1 MSLNVEAERK
11 AINNIKAIPL
21 LLEVICDTTGM
32 GFAAV
37 ARVTRDR
44 WIAYAVL
51 DKINFGLKAGGE
63 LKVETTLCNEVN
75 QFQNSIVVNNFS
87 LDDKYADHHTPALYG
102 LKSYISTPIILKDGS
117 FFGTLCAIHP
127 EPSEVNNPTII
138 NMFNLYAELISL
150 QLDEQQKREEME
162 ARLAEE
168 KQIATV
174 REQFI
179 AILGHDLRNPV
190 GAVKNIGQLIQRDS
204 FDPGSA
210 KRFGGMLLNSA
221 QRMIGLIDN
230 LMDFARSRLNSG
242 IDLHRTDVAL
252 EQPLRHV
259 IEELQIIW
267 PQRLIVADLEIA
279 APAFVDQNR
288 ITQLFSNIL
297 SNALSHGVAGQPVLV
312 NAAIDENEFRLSVR
326 NSGDD
331 IPESILNH
339 LFEPFSR
346 DRSSINKE
354 GLGLGLYISSEIVK
368 AHDGKLEAFSA
379 DGEIEFRVT
388 IPCSRK
394 NLDTALQ
401 TGGIVS

>member
-1 MSLNVEAERK
+1 MSLNIEAERN
-11 AINNIKAIPL
+11 AINNINAIPL
-21 LLEVICDTTGM
+21 LLEVICNTTGM

-37 ARVTRDR
+37 ARVTPDR

-51 DKINFGLKAGGE
+51 DKINFGLKPGGE
-63 LKVETTLCNEVN
+63 LKVETLCNEVN
-75 QFQNSIVVNNFS
+75 QFQKAIVVNNFS
-87 LDDKYADHHTPALYG
+87 LDEEYADHHTPALYG
-102 LKSYISTPIILKDGS
+102 LKSYISIPIILKDGT

-127 EPSEVNNPTII
+127 EPSDVNNPTII
-138 NMFNLYAELISL
+138 SMFNLYAELISL
-150 QLDEQQKREEME
+150 QLDEQQKRAEME
-162 ARLAEE
+162 AQLAEE

-190 GAVKNIGQLIQRDS
+190 GAVKNIGQLLQRDS
-204 FDPGSA
+204 IDLGST

-221 QRMIGLIDN
+221 QRMVGLIDN

-259 IEELQIIW
+259 IEELRMIW
-267 PQRLIVADLEIA
+267 PERLIVADLEIS
-279 APAFVDQNR
+279 APVNVDQNR
-288 ITQLFSNIL
+288 ITQLFSNVL
-297 SNALSHGVAGQPVLV
+297 SNALTHGVADKPVLIKV
-312 NAAIDENEFRLSVR
+312 RADEHELCLSVK

-346 DRSSINKE
+346 DRSKTNKE

-368 AHDGKLEAFSA
+368 AHGGKLQVFSA
-379 DGEIEFRVT
+379 DGEIEFRAT
-388 IPCSRK
+388 IPSFPNQ
-394 NLDTALQ
+394 NL
-401 TGGIVS
+401 IIS

>member
-1 MSLNVEAERK
+1 MSLNIEAERK
-11 AINNIKAIPL
+11 AINNINAIPL
-21 LLEVICDTTGM
+21 LLEVICNTTGM

-51 DKINFGLKAGGE
+51 DKINFGLKPGGE

-75 QFQNSIVVNNFS
+75 QFQKAIVVNNFS
-87 LDDKYADHHTPALYG
+87 LDEEYADHHTPALYG
-102 LKSYISTPIILKDGS
+102 LKSYISIPIILKDGT

-127 EPSEVNNPTII
+127 EPSDVNNPTII
-138 NMFNLYAELISL
+138 SMFNLYAELISL
-150 QLDEQQKREEME
+150 QLDEQQKRAEME
-162 ARLAEE
+162 AQLAEE

-190 GAVKNIGQLIQRDS
+190 GAVKNIGQLLQRDS
-204 FDPGSA
+204 IDLGST

-221 QRMIGLIDN
+221 QRMVGLIDN

-259 IEELQIIW
+259 IEELRMIW
-267 PQRLIVADLEIA
+267 PERLIVADLEIS
-279 APAFVDQNR
+279 APVNVDQNR
-288 ITQLFSNIL
+288 ITQLFSNVL
-297 SNALSHGVAGQPVLV
+297 SNALTHGVPDKPVLIKV
-312 NAAIDENEFRLSVR
+312 RADEHELCLSVK

-346 DRSSINKE
+346 DRSKTNKE

-368 AHDGKLEAFSA
+368 AHGGKLQVFSA
-379 DGEIEFRVT
+379 DGEIEFRAT
-388 IPCSRK
+388 IPSFPNQ
-394 NLDTALQ
+394 NL
-401 TGGIVS
+401 IIS

>member
-1 MSLNVEAERK
+1 LSLNIEAERK
-11 AINNIKAIPL
+11 AINNINAIPV
-21 LLEVICDTTGM
+21 LLEVICSTTGM

-75 QFQNSIVVNNFS
+75 QFQKAIVINNFS
-87 LDDKYADHHTPALYG
+87 LDEHYADHHTPALYG
-102 LKSYISTPIILKDGS
+102 LQSYISIPIILKDGS

-127 EPSEVNNPTII
+127 EPSDVNNPKII
-138 NMFNLYAELISL
+138 GMFNLYAELISFHL
-150 QLDEQQKREEME
+150 HEQQKLEEVE

-168 KQIATV
+168 KQIAIV

-190 GAVKNIGQLIQRDS
+190 GAVKNIGQLLQRESIDLTN
-204 FDPGSA
+204 A
-210 KRFGGMLLNSA
+210 KRFGGMLLNST
-221 QRMIGLIDN
+221 QRMLGLIDN
-230 LMDFARSRLNSG
+230 LMDFARSRLNAG
-242 IDLHRTDVAL
+242 IDLHRTDVFL
-252 EQPLRHV
+252 DQPLRHV
-259 IEELQIIW
+259 INELQIIW
-267 PQRLIVADLEIA
+267 PERHIVADLAITA
-279 APAFVDQNR
+279 LAHVDQNR
-288 ITQLFSNIL
+288 ITQLFSNLL
-297 SNALSHGVAGQPVLV
+297 SNALTHGIADKPVFV
-312 NAAIDENEFRLSVR
+312 NAAIHGTALLLSVK

-346 DRSSINKE
+346 NRSDKNRA

-368 AHDGKLEAFSA
+368 AHGGKLQAFSA
-379 DGEIEFRVT
+379 DSEIEFQVT
-388 IPCSRK
+388 IPFFS
-394 NLDTALQ
+394 NNINIEAPQ
-401 TGGIVS
+401 